1 MRTIN
6 KKKEFVST
14 LQEGKSRAYN
24 NFVVRYQ
31 RKGHSDV
38 AFGFSLPR
46 KLGGSVVRNRAR
58 RRLKAAVQTKEAE
71 FPAGRYVFMA
81 RRHILRSGFQEIEE
95 DLVKFFVEIEREQD

>member
-31 RKGHSDV
+31 QKGHDDV

-58 RRLKAAVQTKEAE
+58 RRMKAAVQKKEAE

-81 RRHILRSGFQEIEE
+81 RRRILRAGFQEIEE
-95 DLVKFFVEIEREQD
+95 DLVKFFVEIEREQG